1 MPLPCLTR
9 MVLPLRSECSSRRRG
24 GARVVCACVRADKCE
39 APAARNERL
48 WLGITSSDRRAW
60 MQTNYC
66 SSSKRESSSGR
77 ARTSRSTLVPGL
89 TSIQIL
95 VHGGLYLGLQVA
107 QDCKRRAA
115 QRAWHGRSLCS
126 YRPWVACNDKPFDTA
141 WCAVSAFSI
150 FSMRNC
156 YHNTRSSRATTANP
170 PAGGER
176 CDVPHAW
183 PIPSRVV
190 RRCRTAR
197 AAHERRLGA
206 L

>member
-1 MPLPCLTR
+1 MQVAQWVVLVYMAAVPRGCARAASMPLPCLTR

-95 VHGGLYLGLQVA
+95 VHRGLVLRTSSCTRLQ
-107 QDCKRRAA
+107 AA
-115 QRAWHGRSLCS
+115 GSA
-126 YRPWVACNDKPFDTA
+126 ACL
-141 WCAVSAFSI
+141 
-150 FSMRNC
+150 
-156 YHNTRSSRATTANP
+156 
-170 PAGGER
+170 
-176 CDVPHAW
+176 AW
-183 PIPSRVV
+183 PISLLVP
-190 RRCRTAR
+190 T
-197 AAHERRLGA
+197 LGS
-206 L
+206 LQ